1 MVLVTTGWQSPRL
14 VGQTACWTLRVGHC
28 LLLALYVYY
37 QVLKCSRR
45 MFCLR
50 CLSAAAMRALKRTTE
65 PPAFARAR
73 VWVRSGTVWVRRRL
87 ARQCLHIWVE
97 MGGKVFGTLGTVW
110 VRGEYSADAACSCGH
125 FHRKTIASGFHSGRS
140 SASSTSSSSL
150 VFGTRASEPFV
161 HLHSSSSRNA
171 AY

>member
-73 VWVRSGTVWVRRRL
+73 VWVRSGTVWVRPPPCTPVSSHL
-87 ARQCLHIWVE
+87 AHLASVE

-110 VRGEYSADAACSCGH
+110 VRGEYSALLMLLALVPAFTGKPSHLVSTAGDH
-125 FHRKTIASGFHSGRS
+125 HRHPRH
-140 SASSTSSSSL
+140 
-150 VFGTRASEPFV
+150 R
-161 HLHSSSSRNA
+161 HR
-171 AY
+171 

>member
-73 VWVRSGTVWVRRRL
+73 VWVRSGTVWVRPPPCTPVSSHL
-87 ARQCLHIWVE
+87 AHLGRDGWQAE
-97 MGGKVFGTLGTVW
+97 MQKVIKIA
-110 VRGEYSADAACSCGH
+110 EIH
-125 FHRKTIASGFHSGRS
+125 FWPNKI
-140 SASSTSSSSL
+140 STKKW
-150 VFGTRASEPFV
+150 PK
-161 HLHSSSSRNA
+161 NDPK
-171 AY
+171 

>member
-37 QVLKCSRR
+37 QVFKCSRR

-73 VWVRSGTVWVRRRL
+73 VWVRSGTVWVRPPPCTPVSSHMAHL
-87 ARQCLHIWVE
+87 ASVE

-110 VRGEYSADAACSCGH
+110 VRGEYSALLMLLALVAAFTGKPSHLVSTAGDH
-125 FHRKTIASGFHSGRS
+125 QRHPRHRHR
-140 SASSTSSSSL
+140 
-150 VFGTRASEPFV
+150 
-161 HLHSSSSRNA
+161 
-171 AY
+171 